1 MKALKVGIVTLLAG
15 GISIGAAIFGQRWV
29 GETPLGERTL
39 ERQSAQLQ
47 TLPDFR
53 LQDLDGHEVASNA
66 WAGKVLVLNYWA
78 SWCPPCVREL
88 PLFILAQDAWRGTGV
103 QFVGIAVDRVEDAQ
117 CFAADY
123 PVNFPLL
130 VADPEVIALS
140 KRLGNRVGG
149 LPFTV
154 IFDRRGRR
162 VFSHVGEMTAAELET
177 QIEGLVGAANGP
189 TPPLESDS
197 IRR

>member
-1 MKALKVGIVTLLAG
+1 MKPIKVIMVTFLAG

-29 GETPLGERTL
+29 LESPLIEGLGKRPETDI
-39 ERQSAQLQ
+39 Q

-53 LQDLDGHEVASNA
+53 LPDLNGHLVASNA

-88 PLFILAQDAWRGTGV
+88 PLFIRLQNDLHESGV
-103 QFVGIAVDRVEDAQ
+103 QFVGIAVDRVEDVKR
-117 CFAADY
+117 FVADDPINY
-123 PVNFPLL
+123 PLL
-130 VADPEVIALS
+130 IADADAVALA
-140 KRLGNRVGG
+140 KRLGNRVEG

-162 VFSHVGEMTAAELET
+162 VFSRIGEVTANELEARLAA
-177 QIEGLVGAANGP
+177 LVEHGGRQS
-189 TPPLESDS
+189 TRVD
-197 IRR
+197 